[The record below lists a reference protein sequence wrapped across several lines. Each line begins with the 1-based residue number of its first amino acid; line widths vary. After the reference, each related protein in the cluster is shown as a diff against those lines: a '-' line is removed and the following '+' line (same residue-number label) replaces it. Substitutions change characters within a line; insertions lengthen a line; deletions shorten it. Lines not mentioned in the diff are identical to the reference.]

1 MTKYKKKVHNPSCE
15 FRDDA
20 LHKTLAQLTHLPDPH
35 FALTGQ
41 CLANPAEHHQKI
53 MFKKKYLSIGRVL
66 KSSAYLTA
74 LISAMLS
81 ETAAQKPPVV
91 PKSPPPAEDFTL
103 YYVLLFVLLGGLAG
117 AVMWF
122 LKSKKAGKEAESKT
136 LENKD
141 DWEND
146 SVDADKEM
154 EWLRKHRKVVGKR
167 GNPKASKPKSPPP
180 VGKSLQVNVVPAEN
194 TMLNQSSKP
203 ENKPVDTSDTYL
215 PIFALRRLEL
225 ARPFDDL
232 PISNDSALMDAI
244 EQTYDEMEE
253 DSEVRELAVRI
264 LAAFK
269 TRNSV
274 EALSQVALYDLLAN
288 LRSKSISV
296 LSEFDHESVF
306 ETILL
311 ACADPTR
318 EVRAAAARG
327 LTKLTFD
334 RADAWTRIG
343 ESDEEGRVVQ
353 AARAAVESG
362 FVDMSFDRL
371 IHQDRKYAYEAF
383 TLMALL
389 IKAGETEKI
398 FNALENHKNM
408 NVRRAILH
416 IIKITKDQKA
426 LDGLLLL
433 LENGKLPI
441 EFQEEVDKAFEE
453 IGYVT
458 A

>member
-1 MTKYKKKVHNPSCE
+1 
-15 FRDDA
+15 
-20 LHKTLAQLTHLPDPH
+20 
-35 FALTGQ
+35 
-41 CLANPAEHHQKI
+41 
-53 MFKKKYLSIGRVL
+53 MFKKNYLSFGHIL
-66 KSSAYLTA
+66 KLTAYLTV
-74 LISAMLS
+74 LVSAMSS
-81 ETAAQKPPVV
+81 ETAAQKPPVA
-91 PKSPPPAEDFTL
+91 PKPLPPPAEDFTL
-103 YYVLLFVLLGGLAG
+103 YYLTLFVLAVGLAG
-117 AVMWF
+117 AVVWF
-122 LKSKKAGKEAESKT
+122 LKSKKAEKQESPKT
-136 LENKD
+136 PEVKKD
-141 DWEND
+141 DWESE

-154 EWLRKHRKVVGKR
+154 EWLRKHRKVVGKKENLKSKQQKMTKLQQSADKPTP
-167 GNPKASKPKSPPP
+167 GNVASTENAAIGGTSVPEIKAAP
-180 VGKSLQVNVVPAEN
+180 VAADN
-194 TMLNQSSKP
+194 
-203 ENKPVDTSDTYL
+203 YL
-215 PIFALRRLEL
+215 PIFSFRRLEL
-225 ARPFDDL
+225 SRPFDEL
-232 PISNDSALMDAI
+232 PISNDSSLMDAI

-264 LAAFK
+264 LAAFR

-398 FNALENHKNM
+398 FDALENHKNM
-408 NVRRAILH
+408 NVRKAILH

-433 LENGKLPI
+433 LENGQLPI
-441 EFQEEVDKAFEE
+441 EFQEEVDKTIEE

>member
-1 MTKYKKKVHNPSCE
+1 
-15 FRDDA
+15 
-20 LHKTLAQLTHLPDPH
+20 
-35 FALTGQ
+35 
-41 CLANPAEHHQKI
+41 
-53 MFKKKYLSIGRVL
+53 MFKKNYLSFGHIL
-66 KSSAYLTA
+66 KLTA
-74 LISAMLS
+74 YSTVLISAMSS
-81 ETAAQKPPVV
+81 ETAAQKPL
-91 PKSPPPAEDFTL
+91 SPPAEDFTL
-103 YYVLLFVLLGGLAG
+103 YYLTLFVLAVGLAG
-117 AVMWF
+117 AVVWF
-122 LKSKKAGKEAESKT
+122 LKSKKAEKQGSPKTPEVKKDAWES
-136 LENKD
+136 E
-141 DWEND
+141 

-154 EWLRKHRKVVGKR
+154 EWLRKHRKVVGKKE
-167 GNPKASKPKSPPP
+167 NVKSKPQKMTKPPQSADKPTPGNLASTENAANGNSSVSEIKSPDAAD
-180 VGKSLQVNVVPAEN
+180 N
-194 TMLNQSSKP
+194 
-203 ENKPVDTSDTYL
+203 YL
-215 PIFALRRLEL
+215 PIFSLRRLETS
-225 ARPFDDL
+225 RPFDEL
-232 PISNDSALMDAI
+232 PISNDSSLMDAI

-264 LAAFK
+264 LAAFR

-334 RADAWTRIG
+334 RADAWTRIA

-398 FNALENHKNM
+398 FDALENHKNM
-408 NVRRAILH
+408 NIRKAILH

-426 LDGLLLL
+426 LEGLLLL

-441 EFQEEVDKAFEE
+441 EFQEEVDKTIEE
-453 IGYVT
+453 VGYVT